1 MEKEGW
7 SRKPASW
14 RSISTEAFI
23 DFLRVTLEE
32 LTELTLRYYQIK
44 QAQSY
49 TEKHLREDGSYELF
63 LWIEYNTDTQN
74 PINSCTEKSKP

>member
-7 SRKPASW
+7 SRKAVSW

-23 DFLRVTLEE
+23 DILRLTLEE
-32 LTELTLRYYQIK
+32 LAELSLSCYQIK

-49 TEKHLREDGSYELF
+49 TEKHLRKDGSYELF
-63 LWIEYNTDTQN
+63 LH
-74 PINSCTEKSKP
+74 